1 MSPFLPLKSRWSCG
15 SSCPRPRASG
25 LLAGRPRAGLRL
37 AFRSEAPARSSF
49 KEDVWVLHTHCRA
62 AWVTLEGSGRSPL
75 LLARGPGR
83 RPGSPVSLQAAPL
96 RGGLRLSTLGLCSEV
111 WPPSQLASST
121 PGLQQKSRLFHLYF
135 PGERDLHPSFPVSV
149 DHPVYSPFRKAHKC
163 APFWKDL
170 LHPGKGG
177 RSLAA
182 SLPAPRPGLLCLCP
196 ASDGSPGLLPGFCTP
211 LKSCVHM
218 LPEQTARL
226 LVGPGRDEAL
236 FASS

>member
-15 SSCPRPRASG
+15 TSRPRPHASG

-37 AFRSEAPARSSF
+37 AFRSEARARSSF
-49 KEDVWVLHTHCRA
+49 KEDVWVLRTHCRA

-75 LLARGPGR
+75 LLAWGPGR
-83 RPGSPVSLQAAPL
+83 RPGSPVSLQAALL

-111 WPPSQLASST
+111 WPPLQPASSS
-121 PGLQQKSRLFHLYF
+121 PGLQQESRLLNLYF
-135 PGERDLHPSFPVSV
+135 PGERRLHPSFPVSV
-149 DHPVYSPFRKAHKC
+149 DHPVFPPFRRAHKC

-182 SLPAPRPGLLCLCP
+182 SLPPPGLLCLCP
-196 ASDGSPGLLPGFCTP
+196 APDGSQGLLPGFWTP
-211 LKSCVHM
+211 
-218 LPEQTARL
+218 
-226 LVGPGRDEAL
+226 
-236 FASS
+236 

>member
-1 MSPFLPLKSRWSCG
+1 MREQLPEAACVWPAGRASACGPPLSFSQRSPGPKLLQGGCLGAAYTLPCSVGHPGRQWPQPPAPGPGSWSAARLPRFSPGG
-15 SSCPRPRASG
+15 SSPRRPPPFYSG
-25 LLAGRPRAGLRL
+25 
-37 AFRSEAPARSSF
+37 
-49 KEDVWVLHTHCRA
+49 
-62 AWVTLEGSGRSPL
+62 PL
-75 LLARGPGR
+75 LRG
-83 RPGSPVSLQAAPL
+83 
-96 RGGLRLSTLGLCSEV
+96 
-111 WPPSQLASST
+111 LASFTASLLH
-121 PGLQQKSRLFHLYF
+121 PGLAAKIKAFHLYF